1 MDEATE
7 LQAVLQALAVAVD
20 WRTDQ
25 ASRAA
30 ATEFLEKLK
39 TEEEPHRQASLAAHL
54 VNGDQPEHA
63 RLFAFQLLQNVARN
77 KWQQFPAD
85 ERRKLAVYAFDLLR
99 RCADT
104 AGEPWSIRSKA
115 AALLADIVKHEG
127 SDLWKEMLP
136 SLLALSAASP
146 VHAETVALVLQF
158 VPEDVT
164 VHNEDIEGNR
174 RRQLLL
180 GLTATLP
187 QILPFLYSV
196 RALLCP
202 PFPVNCL
209 LDSNFAAALADMQQS
224 NVKLQGSDETV
235 AGLAA
240 LGAYAEWA
248 HVPAIASTRLLNARV
263 SGFEVLGYVG
273 GLAALGVY
281 AELAP
286 EPALAAAGLLHAYD
300 LRMLRFIS
308 RVAAHVT
315 AGLAAPGAYADCAP
329 VPDLRFAGLLNVCG
343 FLLGSPDF
351 RMGAADF
358 FKHLAARW
366 VDDGYELEQEWVVW
380 WHSPS
385 DDQEAFN
392 AAMTSVADSLVS
404 AADASSIASP
414 PLQAPPPLP
423 LQGEQGNRQATGMA
437 ILVVTLPPP
446 LPSLPHL
453 RRAPSDDQEAFN
465 AAMTSVADS
474 LVSAADA
481 SLDRI
486 TTSTASAPASSPKET
501 GGLFE
506 RAPSDDQEAF
516 NAAMTSVAD
525 SLVSAADNSLDRVT
539 TSTGSA
545 PASSPREAAGQ
556 GGGMAAGG
564 GARGGGGA
572 GEVDE
577 GEVAFAERLCEA
589 MVAFAPSNL
598 KRAAQQDDSRYA
610 KFFHT
615 MLRFFECKC
624 FSLHALAL
632 QLWLVLLRESAQ
644 STSGGKDNKRAA
656 VILVP
661 PDFCLRLLDVVAD
674 HLPRRPGEGEG
685 DDGDDNEGWQ
695 EEFTNSG
702 DYAQYRSRLM
712 DVVRLVTQQQP
723 LIAASKVASR
733 IEAAVAAATSAPPP
747 PKVVAVLEG
756 ARMLEDAVMTAVP
769 DAVMAAAAAHSTNPA
784 ILADDLGLI
793 VEGVLQRL
801 LCVQWNDPVLIEL
814 HAHLLDALGP
824 FLKHSPPAAALVIP
838 KLFELL
844 SSLPPTPLGVEP
856 MLRPERSE
864 DRLPRLQVCTSI
876 LRVARSAD
884 VALVPMLKV
893 RYTAPGIASGDAVRG
908 EVRTNRLPRLQVCT
922 SILRVARSADVALA
936 PMLKVMVQRVQS
948 SSETSHH
955 SFPLTHTLPLFS
967 LQAMVDQ
974 VMGIRQQQQAAVQRV
989 QQSQSGV
996 ETSHSQHVYSDSW
1009 FPSFPPPSPF
1019 PAMVDQ
1025 VMNTRQQQAALQ
1037 KCLAIFETSHTS
1049 SNLPFSVLHT
1059 PTPLLLLQLQAM
1071 VDQVMGIRQQQQAA
1085 VQRVQQTH
1093 PSEEAAVVEW
1103 LLAPI
1108 RAQWADATWQ
1118 ARYLSS
1124 PEALAALLLHSP
1136 SSGSQ
1141 EEADFWA
1148 VYHTTMLLERI
1159 MRRAAVGGGSGVGG
1173 GGAGGGAGGG
1183 GGVAATPPPSP
1194 GVVGVADGVVGERSG
1209 SGGGGGGAVHCVS
1222 PHLHWIVPPLL
1233 RLLHCLHALW
1243 SPQVLASLPPTLA
1256 PALLVGQQEKA
1267 AVLGQAGV
1275 SGKQEGVPLLLGGT
1289 GGGGGAWG
1297 GGGGGGGVGGGA
1309 GERQREAMAL
1319 AMRRNWLKCVRD
1331 NSYGF
1336 LGMAAANAP
1345 AAFFSLPEPPVTNL
1359 QSLGSVSPQQQQFV
1373 LEVRAALADSVAS
1386 MEARHLRLLQKL
1398 VLLPLV
1404 KSCPPSLYPLWL
1416 GTLLPPIVLHCEQW
1430 LTATWQRFLQE
1441 GLCGGGGGGEA
1452 AGGKALAA
1460 VSGGGESEKE
1470 RRGGLKDELFNE
1482 KILRDLTR
1490 ETCGLLALFPIL
1502 PQSSSLQA
1510 ASFQATASALM
1521 AGVTGGGGIAGAAG
1535 GAGAGGDERMDM
1547 HSVATAANSL
1557 LHFLLQH
1564 HPEAAAACI
1573 RVAMAAMDWPDSD
1586 ASHKAV
1592 LFNSGLVHMP
1602 ELLAEPAAPASGPP
1616 AQLREMVGRTMFAAA
1631 VQALTLE
1638 SNAGIQAHIVALL
1651 RDIYLRLGP
1660 LTSAPREV
1668 LLSLSISPEA
1678 LASFEA
1684 ALKSTGS
1691 AKEQR
1696 AAFRTLLTGV
1706 AGGQLKAFSAQK
1718 NPTTISNVSGKYTP

>member
-187 QILPFLYSV
+187 QILPFLYS
-196 RALLCP
+196 
-202 PFPVNCL
+202 L

-235 AGLAA
+235 
-240 LGAYAEWA
+240 
-248 HVPAIASTRLLNARV
+248 
-263 SGFEVLGYVG
+263 
-273 GLAALGVY
+273 ALGVY

-702 DYAQYRSRLM
+702 DYAQYRSRLVSAHCTGASGLHWFALACTGLDCTLPDFCLRLLDVVADHLPRRPGEGEEEEDEDGGWQEEFANSGDYAQYRSRLVSVGGDGEGDDGEDREGWHEEFTNSGDYAQYRSRLMDVVRLVTQQQPRIAASKVASRDGRWGMAPLIAAAPHPSPPSLPNHPSLLQM

-733 IEAAVAAATSAPPP
+733 IEAA
-747 PKVVAVLEG
+747 VVAVLEG

-884 VALVPMLKV
+884 VALVPMLK
-893 RYTAPGIASGDAVRG
+893 
-908 EVRTNRLPRLQVCT
+908 
-922 SILRVARSADVALA
+922 
-936 PMLKVMVQRVQS
+936 
-948 SSETSHH
+948 
-955 SFPLTHTLPLFS
+955 
-967 LQAMVDQ
+967 
-974 VMGIRQQQQAAVQRV
+974 
-989 QQSQSGV
+989 
-996 ETSHSQHVYSDSW
+996 
-1009 FPSFPPPSPF
+1009 
-1019 PAMVDQ
+1019 
-1025 VMNTRQQQAALQ
+1025 
-1037 KCLAIFETSHTS
+1037 
-1049 SNLPFSVLHT
+1049 
-1059 PTPLLLLQLQAM
+1059 AM

-1085 VQRVQQTH
+1085 VQRVQQTQSGAVLH
-1093 PSEEAAVVEW
+1093 GEIILLAEALLLVAAAAGAAPRSPSEEAAVVEW

-1718 NPTTISNVSGKYTP
+1718 NPTTISNVSGIIRSTSNPTSSSIDQSALSIGLASFGNMPSNQ

>member
-30 ATEFLEKLK
+30 ATEFLEKLKAEEEPHRQASLAAHLLK

-99 RCADT
+99 CCADT

-164 VHNEDIEGNR
+164 VHNEDIEGDRAYEQVTVYNEDSDIINSKDIEEDKCASFETSQNPFTAALADMQQIQVKLHSSSRDCRLGSSSTSSYPVLPCNPGFFPTPR
-174 RRQLLL
+174 RVPLQ
-180 GLTATLP
+180 
-187 QILPFLYSV
+187 
-196 RALLCP
+196 
-202 PFPVNCL
+202 L

-224 NVKLQGSDETV
+224 NVKLQGSKRDT
-235 AGLAA
+235 GLAA

-248 HVPAIASTRLLNARV
+248 PVPAIASTRLLNARV
-263 SGFEVLGYVG
+263 SGFEVLGYVGVTG

-380 WHSPS
+380 W
-385 DDQEAFN
+385 
-392 AAMTSVADSLVS
+392 
-404 AADASSIASP
+404 
-414 PLQAPPPLP
+414 
-423 LQGEQGNRQATGMA
+423 
-437 ILVVTLPPP
+437 
-446 LPSLPHL
+446 
-453 RRAPSDDQEAFN
+453 RAPSDDQEAFN

-525 SLVSAADNSLDRVT
+525 SLVSAADNSLDRIT

-615 MLRFFECKC
+615 
-624 FSLHALAL
+624 
-632 QLWLVLLRESAQ
+632 VLLRESAQ

-712 DVVRLVTQQQP
+712 DVVCLMDVVRLVTQQQP

-733 IEAAVAAATSAPPP
+733 IEAA
-747 PKVVAVLEG
+747 VVAVLEG

-793 VEGVLQRL
+793 VEGEWGSLCVAAAAVCAMGRPRADRAACTPAGRLRPLSQAPFLLSSLILPTGVLQQLLCVQWSDPVLIELHAHLLDALGSWTPPPPPPFPSLCYSSPPGVLQRL

-893 RYTAPGIASGDAVRG
+893 RYTAPGIASGDAVRRG
-908 EVRTNRLPRLQVCT
+908 EVRSNRLPRLQVCT

-967 LQAMVDQ
+967 LQ
-974 VMGIRQQQQAAVQRV
+974 
-989 QQSQSGV
+989 
-996 ETSHSQHVYSDSW
+996 
-1009 FPSFPPPSPF
+1009 
-1019 PAMVDQ
+1019 AMVDQ

-1085 VQRVQQTH
+1085 VQRVQQTQSGAVLH
-1093 PSEEAAVVEW
+1093 GEIILLAEALLLVAAAAGPSEEAAVVEW

-1108 RAQWADATWQ
+1108 RAQWADSTWQ

-1124 PEALAALLLHSP
+1124 PAALAALLLHSP

-1233 RLLHCLHALW
+1233 RVLASLPPTLAPALLVGQQEKLLHCLHALW

-1470 RRGGLKDELFNE
+1470 RRGWLKDELFNE

-1510 ASFQATASALM
+1510 ASIQATASALM

-1602 ELLAEPAAPASGPP
+1602 ELLAEPAAPASEPP

-1668 LLSLSISPEA
+1668 CN
-1678 LASFEA
+1678 
-1684 ALKSTGS
+1684 T
-1691 AKEQR
+1691 
-1696 AAFRTLLTGV
+1696 
-1706 AGGQLKAFSAQK
+1706 
-1718 NPTTISNVSGKYTP
+1718 

>member
-25 ASRAA
+25 ASRGA

-39 TEEEPHRQASLAAHL
+39 AEEEPHRQASIAAHL
-54 VNGDQPEHA
+54 VNSDQPEHA
-63 RLFAFQLLQNVARN
+63 RLFGFQLLQNVARS

-85 ERRKLAVYAFDLLR
+85 ERRRLAVYAFDLLR

-115 AALLADIVKHEG
+115 AALMADIVKHEG

-136 SLLALSAASP
+136 SLLSLSAASP
-146 VHAETVALVLQF
+146 IHAETVALVLQF

-180 GLTATLP
+180 GLTTTLP
-187 QILPFLYSV
+187 QILPFLYS
-196 RALLCP
+196 
-202 PFPVNCL
+202 L

-224 NVKLQGSDETV
+224 KVDAARQHAAAVT

-248 HVPAIASTRLLNARV
+248 PV
-263 SGFEVLGYVG
+263 
-273 GLAALGVY
+273 
-281 AELAP
+281 
-286 EPALAAAGLLHAYD
+286 PALA
-300 LRMLRFIS
+300 S
-308 RVAAHVT
+308 
-315 AGLAAPGAYADCAP
+315 
-329 VPDLRFAGLLNVCG
+329 AGLLNACG

-358 FKHLAARW
+358 FKHLAA
-366 VDDGYELEQEWVVW
+366 
-380 WHSPS
+380 
-385 DDQEAFN
+385 
-392 AAMTSVADSLVS
+392 
-404 AADASSIASP
+404 
-414 PLQAPPPLP
+414 
-423 LQGEQGNRQATGMA
+423 
-437 ILVVTLPPP
+437 
-446 LPSLPHL
+446 

-486 TTSTASAPASSPKET
+486 TASAGA
-501 GGLFE
+501 
-506 RAPSDDQEAF
+506 
-516 NAAMTSVAD
+516 
-525 SLVSAADNSLDRVT
+525 
-539 TSTGSA
+539 A
-545 PASSPREAAGQ
+545 PA
-556 GGGMAAGG
+556 GGAGG
-564 GARGGGGA
+564 EAGGAGAGGGGGGA

-577 GEVAFAERLCEA
+577 GELQFAERVCEA

-610 KFFHT
+610 RFFHA
-615 MLRFFECKC
+615 MLRFFECK
-624 FSLHALAL
+624 FFPLHALAL

-644 STSGGKDNKRAA
+644 STSGAKDKRAA

-685 DDGDDNEGWQ
+685 EGDDDAWQ

-712 DVVRLVTQQQP
+712 EVIRLVTQQQP

-733 IEAAVAAATSAPPP
+733 IEAAVGATSAPPS
-747 PKVVAVLEG
+747 PKAMAVLEG
-756 ARMLEDAVMTAVP
+756 ARMLEDAVMAAVP

-801 LCVQWNDPVLIEL
+801 LCVQWSDPVLIEL
-814 HAHLLDALGP
+814 HSHLLDALGP
-824 FLKHSPPAAALVIP
+824 FLKHSPPAAALVMP

-844 SSLPPTPLGVEP
+844 GALPPTPLGVEP

-884 VALVPMLKV
+884 VALVPMLK
-893 RYTAPGIASGDAVRG
+893 
-908 EVRTNRLPRLQVCT
+908 
-922 SILRVARSADVALA
+922 
-936 PMLKVMVQRVQS
+936 
-948 SSETSHH
+948 
-955 SFPLTHTLPLFS
+955 
-967 LQAMVDQ
+967 AMVDQ
-974 VMGIRQQQQAAVQRV
+974 VMAIRQQQQAAVQRV
-989 QQSQSGV
+989 QQNQPG
-996 ETSHSQHVYSDSW
+996 
-1009 FPSFPPPSPF
+1009 
-1019 PAMVDQ
+1019 A
-1025 VMNTRQQQAALQ
+1025 
-1037 KCLAIFETSHTS
+1037 
-1049 SNLPFSVLHT
+1049 VLHGEIILLAEA
-1059 PTPLLLLQLQAM
+1059 LLL
-1071 VDQVMGIRQQQQAA
+1071 VAA
-1085 VQRVQQTH
+1085 AAG

-1108 RAQWADATWQ
+1108 RAQWTDATWQ
-1118 ARYLSS
+1118 NRYLSS
-1124 PEALAALLLHSP
+1124 PAALAALLLHTP
-1136 SSGSQ
+1136 GSGSQ
-1141 EEADFWA
+1141 EEADCWT

-1159 MRRAAVGGGSGVGG
+1159 MRRAAAGGGS
-1173 GGAGGGAGGG
+1173 AGGG
-1183 GGVAATPPPSP
+1183 GGGGTGGGGGVVAAATPPPSP
-1194 GVVGVADGVVGERSG
+1194 GTGKADGAGEG
-1209 SGGGGGGAVHCVS
+1209 GTGGGVSHCVS
-1222 PHLHWIVPPLL
+1222 PHLHWIVPPML
-1233 RLLHCLHALW
+1233 RLLHCIHSLW
-1243 SPQVLASLPPTLA
+1243 SPQVLASLPPALA

-1267 AVLGQAGV
+1267 AVLGQAGAA
-1275 SGKQEGVPLLLGGT
+1275 GKQEGVPLLVGGSGGGWGEGGGGM
-1289 GGGGGAWG
+1289 GGGGG
-1297 GGGGGGGVGGGA
+1297 
-1309 GERQREAMAL
+1309 EKQREAAAL
-1319 AMRRNWLKCVRD
+1319 AIRRNWLKCVRD
-1331 NSYGF
+1331 NCYGF

-1345 AAFFSLPEPPVTNL
+1345 AAFFSLPEPAVPNL
-1359 QSLGSVSPQQQQFV
+1359 KSLGSVTPQQQQFV

-1404 KSCPPSLYPLWL
+1404 KACPPNLWPLWL
-1416 GTLLPPIVLHCEQW
+1416 GTLLPPILIHCDQW

-1441 GLCGGGGGGEA
+1441 GLAGVGEAGGG
-1452 AGGKALAA
+1452 AGGKADGS
-1460 VSGGGESEKE
+1460 SGGNVGGERERE
-1470 RRGGLKDELFNE
+1470 RRGALKDELFQE

-1490 ETCGLLALFPIL
+1490 ETCSLLALFPVL

-1510 ASFQATASALM
+1510 ASIQATASALIM
-1521 AGVTGGGGIAGAAG
+1521 AGVTGSSVAAAG
-1535 GAGAGGDERMDM
+1535 GAGAAGDERMDV
-1547 HSVATAANSL
+1547 HSVSSAANSL
-1557 LHFLLQH
+1557 LHFLLQQ

-1602 ELLAEPAAPASGPP
+1602 ELLAEPTAQPSEPA

-1668 LLSLSISPEA
+1668 LLSLSIPPEG

-1706 AGGQLKAFSAQK
+1706 AGNQLKAFAAQR
-1718 NPTTISNVSGKYTP
+1718 NPTTISNVSGVIRTASNPSATTTSSSIDQSGPSIGLASFGNMPSNQ